1 MEETLNARLARHRSG
16 LRLLYGPQKA
26 EQYKNIGYGQAEA
39 IVKGLA
45 GLAEYIIVDLP
56 ACPSEANQA
65 ALLQCDFICLVL
77 EPGPSG
83 LKAGKIM
90 LDLLNFWGVNRGIV
104 GVVVAN
110 HRSFQLDLTDI
121 KTQLGCDIVGVVP
134 PAAEACWAAQA
145 QGMPV
150 VNVHPDSLITTRLN
164 EIAGRL
170 STEISAMMQIENRS
184 RARPVAMASL

>member
-1 MEETLNARLARHRSG
+1 

-104 GVVVAN
+104 GLVVAN

-121 KTQLGCDIVGVVP
+121 KTQLGCDIVGVIP

-150 VNVHPDSLITTRLN
+150 VNVHPDSLVTIQLN